1 MCFLFFARETTG
13 ASRIRHSLRP
23 LNFRCALLDAQLA
36 RITRRDRGGAGV
48 CTSPRLRGEVEAGRL
63 RVRGT
68 LGASECVEIPPHPDP
83 LPASGAREKWSGR
96 SEVWAKLHDAVIAK
110 SWRDEAI
117 RSSSCSIACASNDR
131 FKMHLAVGNYCDS
144 FPRSPDERSDHP
156 GLPSAIQALGA
167 ATAPRAPRWRYR
179 QYRCGHRTPLA

>member
-1 MCFLFFARETTG
+1 MLSIFCTRDCGCIAHPAFPAPSEFQMRFTRCTTRADHAARSRRRGCLHLAPLAERG
-13 ASRIRHSLRP
+13 RRRKASGEGDS
-23 LNFRCALLDAQLA
+23 
-36 RITRRDRGGAGV
+36 RRVRMRGNSP
-48 CTSPRLRGEVEAGRL
+48 SPRPSPRKRGEGEVERM
-63 RVRGT
+63 
-68 LGASECVEIPPHPDP
+68 IP
-83 LPASGAREKWSGR
+83 
-96 SEVWAKLHDAVIAK
+96 EVWAKSHGVVTTR